1 MNAAPPGDRRNGA
14 SVLERVAPPAGSTSA
29 SHVSLG
35 MAPAA
40 RPSRRRRLG
49 RLFTARVLGGLL
61 VMALAFGGFLSL
73 LMTSTPQVM
82 SVVVLTRDLDSGAAL
97 SSGDLTLAP
106 AQFGDAQS
114 RLVVQA
120 GQLDRVVGRR
130 LLGPAFRDQV
140 LVWPELGPVDQ
151 PELEP
156 GTEAVTV
163 AVRPDTAVSGA
174 LRPNDWV
181 RVVATAK
188 GVGSRPESQSRTIMP
203 RARVIAIGR
212 GDQRATSGTALAGG
226 GAQAAVPSTSVR
238 LAQPI
243 STVTL
248 GIPEDQVESVT
259 AAKYS
264 GEIDLVWVGP
274 EATATQVVVGQ

>member
-14 SVLERVAPPAGSTSA
+14 SVLDQMAAPVGSTTA
-29 SHVSLG
+29 GHVSLA

-73 LMTSTPQVM
+73 VMTSTPQVM
-82 SVVVLTRDLDSGAAL
+82 SVVVLTRNLDTGAAL
-97 SSGDLTLAP
+97 SSGDLTFAP

-140 LVWPELGPVDQ
+140 LLWPELGPVDQ

-174 LRPNDWV
+174 LRPNDWCGWSPQPRGLEV
-181 RVVATAK
+181 GQTARVEPSCRGLELSQSGVATSERQA
-188 GVGSRPESQSRTIMP
+188 GTLFPMVAPRRLSRRPAFALHSRSAP
-203 RARVIAIGR
+203 
-212 GDQRATSGTALAGG
+212 
-226 GAQAAVPSTSVR
+226 
-238 LAQPI
+238 
-243 STVTL
+243 
-248 GIPEDQVESVT
+248 
-259 AAKYS
+259 
-264 GEIDLVWVGP
+264 
-274 EATATQVVVGQ
+274 

>member
-1 MNAAPPGDRRNGA
+1 MKAAPPGARRNGA
-14 SVLERVAPPAGSTSA
+14 SVLEQVASPAGSTSA
-29 SHVSLG
+29 GHVSLG
-35 MAPAA
+35 VAPAA

-82 SVVVLTRDLDSGAAL
+82 SVVVLTRNLDTGAAL

-140 LVWPELGPVDQ
+140 LVWPALGPVDQ
-151 PELEP
+151 PELAP

-181 RVVATAK
+181 RGVATAK
-188 GVGSRPESQSRTIMP
+188 GAGSRPGSQSRTVTP
-203 RARVIAIGR
+203 PARAAGIGR
-212 GDQRATSGTALAGG
+212 VDQPAPRGTTLARG
-226 GAQAAVPSTSVR
+226 GAQAAGPPMSGRLGQPSS
-238 LAQPI
+238 
-243 STVTL
+243 
-248 GIPEDQVESVT
+248 
-259 AAKYS
+259 
-264 GEIDLVWVGP
+264 
-274 EATATQVVVGQ
+274 

>member
-14 SVLERVAPPAGSTSA
+14 SVLEQVAPPAGSTSA

-73 LMTSTPQVM
+73 LMTSTPQVI
-82 SVVVLTRDLDSGAAL
+82 SVVVLTRDLDTGAAL

-120 GQLDRVVGRR
+120 GQLDRVIGRR

-140 LVWPELGPVDQ
+140 LVWPELGPADQ

-188 GVGSRPESQSRTIMP
+188 GAGSRPESQSRTIMP
-203 RARVIAIGR
+203 RARGVAIGR
-212 GDQRATSGTALAGG
+212 GDQRATSAN
-226 GAQAAVPSTSVR
+226 
-238 LAQPI
+238 
-243 STVTL
+243 TL
-248 GIPEDQVESVT
+248 P
-259 AAKYS
+259 
-264 GEIDLVWVGP
+264 
-274 EATATQVVVGQ
+274 VVAPRRVSRRRAFV

>member
-14 SVLERVAPPAGSTSA
+14 SVLEQVAPQAGSTSA
-29 SHVSLG
+29 SNVSLG

-82 SVVVLTRDLDSGAAL
+82 SVVVLTRDLDTGAAL

-106 AQFGDAQS
+106 AQFGDSQS

-163 AVRPDTAVSGA
+163 AVRPDTAVSGD

-181 RVVATAK
+181 RVVATQK
-188 GVGSRPESQSRTIMP
+188 GLEVDQ
-203 RARVIAIGR
+203 RARVAPSCR
-212 GDQRATSGTALAGG
+212 GLELSQSDVATSE
-226 GAQAAVPSTSVR
+226 R
-238 LAQPI
+238 R
-243 STVTL
+243 
-248 GIPEDQVESVT
+248 
-259 AAKYS
+259 
-264 GEIDLVWVGP
+264 VGP
-274 EATATQVVVGQ
+274 LLPVVAPRRLSRRRAFALHSPSAL